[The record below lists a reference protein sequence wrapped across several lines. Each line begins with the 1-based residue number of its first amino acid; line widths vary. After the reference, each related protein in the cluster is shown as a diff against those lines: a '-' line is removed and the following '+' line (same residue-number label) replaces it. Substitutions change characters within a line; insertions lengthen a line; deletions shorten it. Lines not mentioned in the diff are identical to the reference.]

1 MIKRFRLPNNILLL
15 PDDKNGQFVLY
26 KHYLKGI
33 ETVRTESRAE
43 ALREAADR
51 AWPLLKQEYEW
62 RHEDSECGG
71 DEVSEGLDILK
82 SRLISAITQEA
93 DK

>member
-1 MIKRFRLPNNILLL
+1 MLYDQAGNPVYGYCTTAFLDSAVKRA
-15 PDDKNGQFVLY
+15 
-26 KHYLKGI
+26 
-33 ETVRTESRAE
+33 RAE

-51 AWPLLKQEYEW
+51 AWPLLKKEYEW

-71 DEVSEGLDILK
+71 DEISEGLDMLNA
-82 SRLISAITQEA
+82 RLISAITQEA